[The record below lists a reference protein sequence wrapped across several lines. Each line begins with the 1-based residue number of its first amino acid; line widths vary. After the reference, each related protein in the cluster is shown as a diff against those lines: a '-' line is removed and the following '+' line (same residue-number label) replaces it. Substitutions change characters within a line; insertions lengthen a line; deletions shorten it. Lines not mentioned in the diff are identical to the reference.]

1 MAASDP
7 ERGVDVV
14 EVQPPG
20 GPDESPDLIAP
31 GRRVPRW
38 LLAGAVLLL
47 VGGGAAGWL
56 ARGAPGRPDG
66 APSWS
71 TAAPEVGGSAPARVA
86 AVPPPAGCP
95 DAARVRPIRP
105 SGAEPLVAALRQWFP
120 AYAVVGGRLGVVGPI
135 RPSGG
140 HVCGAWV
147 TVRAPDG
154 VAVDLTVVS
163 PADPPLSGARL
174 GPSQVIRLE
183 DAGPD
188 VRAELVRVTPRGT
201 TIDVLVSGPTGRRS
215 PTRQMKALANDP
227 RADVG

>member
-1 MAASDP
+1 MAASEP

-14 EVQPPG
+14 EVRPAG
-20 GPDESPDLIAP
+20 GPDESPDLIGP
-31 GRRVPRW
+31 GRRVPGW
-38 LLAGAVLLL
+38 LLAGAVVLL

-56 ARGAPGRPDG
+56 ARGAPGRADG
-66 APSWS
+66 APSRP
-71 TAAPEVGGSAPARVA
+71 TAAPKVSGSAPARV

-95 DAARVRPIRP
+95 DAAQVRPIRP

-135 RPSGG
+135 RAAGG
-140 HVCGAWV
+140 RVCGAWV

-163 PADPPLSGARL
+163 AADPPLSGSRL
-174 GPSQVIRLE
+174 APSQVIRLE

-188 VRAELVRVTPRGT
+188 VRAELVRVTPRGA

-215 PTRQMKALANDP
+215 PTTQMKGLANDP